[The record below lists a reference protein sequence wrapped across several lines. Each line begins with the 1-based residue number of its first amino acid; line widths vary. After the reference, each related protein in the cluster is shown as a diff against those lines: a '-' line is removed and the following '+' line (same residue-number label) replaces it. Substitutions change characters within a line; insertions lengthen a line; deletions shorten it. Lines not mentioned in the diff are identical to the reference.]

1 MNFLKTGTKLT
12 RTHDPIR
19 PTRRDKRPLFGS
31 KERGYDLWGF
41 SGGGLLVSTDGV
53 PLASSLRIPA
63 TRRASPLDAWRASPL
78 DASRAFAAI
87 YEILVSAWPPRA
99 RLHVAQ
105 SQQYDTVV
113 HEMCQLLTNIS

>member
-31 KERGYDLWGF
+31 KERGYDLGGF
-41 SGGGLLVSTDGV
+41 SGGGGLLVSTDGV

-63 TRRASPLDAWRASPL
+63 TRRASPL